1 MKEIVEDAIQLMT
14 EAHLEKK
21 LQVLLIMIQTSDLL
35 ISTLYTLSAFL
46 LSHGKLMASWAVH

>member
-1 MKEIVEDAIQLMT
+1 MKEIVEDSIQLMT

-21 LQVLLIMIQTSDLL
+21 LQVLLIMIQTSDFL

-46 LSHGKLMASWAVH
+46 LSHGKLMAS

>member
-21 LQVLLIMIQTSDLL
+21 LQVLLFVIQTSDLL
-35 ISTLYTLSAFL
+35 ISTQYTLNALL
-46 LSHGKLMASWAVH
+46 LSHGKIVAS

>member
-21 LQVLLIMIQTSDLL
+21 LQDLLIMIQTSDFL
-35 ISTLYTLSAFL
+35 ISTLYTLNALL
-46 LSHGKLMASWAVH
+46 LSHGKLMAS

>member
-21 LQVLLIMIQTSDLL
+21 LQDLLIMIQTSDFL
-35 ISTLYTLSAFL
+35 ISTLYTLNALL

>member
-21 LQVLLIMIQTSDLL
+21 LQVLLFVIQTSDLL
-35 ISTLYTLSAFL
+35 ISTQYTLNALL
-46 LSHGKLMASWAVH
+46 LSHGKIVASWAVH